1 MNSRKLLCAG
11 LTALAWILSGL
22 LVPAPN
28 ARAADG
34 LTALFGDPVLVRGK
48 NVDVKQSQLDEEFIT
63 LRASMAAR
71 QEELPEAQRFKAELS
86 LLEQLIVGQIL
97 AVHATEGDKTN
108 AAAVSKRFLEN
119 ARREAGGTDEGLA
132 RVVRSMGMSVKQYED
147 RLAKKSL
154 SETVIERELG
164 PQIALTEEMI
174 KKFYTDNV
182 DKFQQPDIAK
192 GQYIIVYTRDPKTG
206 VDLTAEQIKP
216 KRERLQR
223 AQARA
228 KAGEDF
234 MSLVKEYSEEPETV
248 EKKGE
253 FTIPKVNRLPEV
265 ESAVFGQPIN
275 AVSDII
281 SAGNALHIL
290 KVTERIPAR
299 QVEFDKV
306 KEDIKK
312 DLTYR
317 EMVKKLPE
325 YFGKLKKEANLEVI
339 DAKYKSVLETVAALG
354 SAPEEKPKP

>member
-1 MNSRKLLCAG
+1 MNSKKIHGTIASSFAWLLACVMAA
-11 LTALAWILSGL
+11 TPT
-22 LVPAPN
+22 V
-28 ARAADG
+28 RAADG
-34 LTALFGDPVLVRGK
+34 LAALFGDPVLVKGK
-48 NVDVKQSQLDEEFIT
+48 NVEVKQSQLDEEFIT

-71 QEELPEAQRFKAELS
+71 QEELPEPQRFKAEIS

-97 AVHATEGDKTN
+97 AMRATEADKTN

-119 ARREAGGTDEGLA
+119 ARREAGGTEEGLA

-164 PQIALTEEMI
+164 PQISLTDEAL
-174 KKFYTDNV
+174 KKFYADNV

-192 GQYIIVYTRDPKTG
+192 GQYIIVYTRDLKTG
-206 VDLTAEQIKP
+206 AELSPEQIKP

-223 AQARA
+223 AQTRA

-248 EKKGE
+248 DKKGE

-265 ESAVFGQPIN
+265 ESAVFGQAIN
-275 AVSDII
+275 AISDVIT
-281 SAGNALHIL
+281 AGNALHIL
-290 KVTERIPAR
+290 KVTERIAAR
-299 QVEFDKV
+299 QVEFEKV
-306 KEDIKK
+306 KDDIKK

-317 EMVKKLPE
+317 EMVKKLPD
-325 YFGKLKKEANLEVI
+325 YFGKLKQEANLQVVES
-339 DAKYKSVLETVAALG
+339 KYKSVLDTAAPAG
-354 SAPEEKPKP
+354 GAPEEKPKP